1 MNPNPDLRFGMNM
14 HKLLASISKEA
25 KIIIRDREALL
36 LLFVMPLA
44 FVLIMSLAMRDA
56 FKEKG
61 GVIFPIVI
69 LDMDGGQVGR
79 EIINAFSNT
88 KYFRVDTSPNNEER
102 VREDIA
108 RGNHKFAV
116 IIPAETTQKAVRR
129 AKAQMGTTNYKQA
142 GALSIRL
149 MADPTIQAV
158 HRSIVIS
165 SLNRILQGI
174 ETKMLIEQFAA
185 IAEEAAGIN
194 INIQQGE
201 AAKIIRIFSEVTD
214 EYTGSAGGNAMPT
227 SVQQSVPAWSLFAM
241 FFLVIPLS
249 VAFIKEKQQGSLLRL
264 KSMPVPAWVVLAGK
278 MIPYFVI
285 NQLQFVFMMLVGMY
299 LLPFLGGDALEIGN
313 GPGGIALLTISASF
327 AAIGYGLLIATFCK
341 TSEQATTMGGTS
353 VIIFGAIGG
362 IMVPKFVMPSF
373 MQKLTVIS
381 PMSWGLEGF
390 VDIFVR
396 GGNINNVLPEAS
408 MLFLFA
414 TVCFSIAAL
423 RFRFMFR

>member
-1 MNPNPDLRFGMNM
+1 MSMR
-14 HKLLASISKEA
+14 KLLASISKEA

-36 LLFVMPLA
+36 LLFVMPLT
-44 FVLIMSLAMRDA
+44 FLLIMSLAMRDA

-61 GVIFPIVI
+61 GVIFPVVI
-69 LDMDGGQVGR
+69 LDMDGGRVGR

-88 KYFRVDTSPNNEER
+88 KYFRVDTALSSGKNNEDAIK
-102 VREDIA
+102 EDIDG
-108 RGNHKFAV
+108 GNHKFAV
-116 IIPAETTQKAVRR
+116 IIPAETTRKAVRM
-129 AKAQMGTTNYKQA
+129 AKAQMGTTDDKQA

-149 MADPTIQAV
+149 MADPTIQSV

-174 ETKMLIEQFAA
+174 ETKILMEQFAA

-194 INIQQGE
+194 IGGQQDKDGK
-201 AAKIIRIFSEVTD
+201 AVRIFSEVTD
-214 EYTGSAGGNAMPT
+214 EYTGGVGANPALT
-227 SVQQSVPAWSLFAM
+227 SVQQNVPAWSLFGM

-249 VAFIKEKQQGSLLRL
+249 VTFVKEREQGSLLRL
-264 KSMPVPAWVVLAGK
+264 KSMPVPAWVVMAGK

-285 NQLQFVFMMLVGMY
+285 NQLQFVSMMLVGMY
-299 LLPFLGGDALEIGN
+299 LLPFLGGDALETGN
-313 GPGGIALLTISASF
+313 SPAGIALLTISASF
-327 AAIGYGLLIATFCK
+327 AAIGYGLLIATFSR
-341 TSEQATTMGGTS
+341 TSEQATTLGGTS

-390 VDIFVR
+390 FDIFVR
-396 GGNINNVLPEAS
+396 GGNINNVLPETS
-408 MLFLFA
+408 MLLLFA

>member
-1 MNPNPDLRFGMNM
+1 MSMR
-14 HKLLASISKEA
+14 KLLASISKEA

-36 LLFVMPLA
+36 LLFVMPLT
-44 FVLIMSLAMRDA
+44 FLLIMSLAMRDA

-61 GVIFPIVI
+61 GVIFPVVI
-69 LDMDGGQVGR
+69 LDMDGGRVGR

-88 KYFRVDTSPNNEER
+88 KYFRVDTALSSGKNNEDAIK
-102 VREDIA
+102 EDIDG
-108 RGNHKFAV
+108 GNHKFAI
-116 IIPAETTQKAVRR
+116 IIPAETTQKAVRM
-129 AKAQMGTTNYKQA
+129 AKAQMGTTDDKQA

-149 MADPTIQAV
+149 MADPTIQSV

-174 ETKMLIEQFAA
+174 ETKILMEQFAA

-194 INIQQGE
+194 IGGQQGKDGK
-201 AAKIIRIFSEVTD
+201 AVRIFSEVTD
-214 EYTGSAGGNAMPT
+214 EYTGGVGTNPALT
-227 SVQQSVPAWSLFAM
+227 SVQQNVPAWSLFGM

-249 VAFIKEKQQGSLLRL
+249 VTFVKEREQGSLLRL
-264 KSMPVPAWVVLAGK
+264 KSMPVPAWVVMAGK

-299 LLPFLGGDALEIGN
+299 LLPFLGGAALEIGN

-341 TSEQATTMGGTS
+341 TSEQATTLGGTS

>member
-1 MNPNPDLRFGMNM
+1 MNLY
-14 HKLLASISKEA
+14 KLLASVSKEA

-36 LLFVMPLA
+36 LLFVMPLS
-44 FVLIMSLAMRDA
+44 FVLIMSLAMRDT

-61 GVIFPIVI
+61 RVVFPVVI

-79 EIINAFSNT
+79 EIINAFSNI
-88 KYFRVDTSPNNEER
+88 KYFRVDTSLNDEER
-102 VREDIA
+102 VREDIT

-116 IIPAETTQKAVRR
+116 IIPPETTRKAVRM
-129 AKAQMGTTNYKQA
+129 AKARMGTTNDKQGEA
-142 GALSIRL
+142 VSIRL
-149 MADPTIQAV
+149 IADPTVQIV

-165 SLNRILQGI
+165 ALNRILQGI
-174 ETKMLIEQFAA
+174 ETKMIMEQFAA
-185 IAEEAAGIN
+185 IAEEAIGIN
-194 INIQQGE
+194 IGIQQGE
-201 AAKIIRIFSEVTD
+201 AGNIVRIFGEVTD
-214 EYTGSAGGNAMPT
+214 EYTSGAGGNAMLT
-227 SVQQSVPAWSLFAM
+227 SVQQNVPGWSLFAM

-249 VAFIKEKQQGSLLRL
+249 ITFVREKQQGSFLRL

-285 NQLQFVFMMLVGMY
+285 NQLQFIFMMLVGMY
-299 LLPFLGGDALEIGN
+299 LIPFLGGDALETGN
-313 GPGGIALLTISASF
+313 SPGGIALLTTSASF
-327 AAIGYGLLIATFCK
+327 AAIGYGLLIATFSR
-341 TSEQATTMGGTS
+341 TSEQATTLGGTS
-353 VIIFGAIGG
+353 VIILGAIGG
-362 IMVPKFVMPSF
+362 IMVPKFVMPPF

-390 VDIFVR
+390 IDIFVR

-414 TVCFSIAAL
+414 AACFSIAAL